1 MKITKKALKAFV
13 REMVATD
20 SRWTLRALRVIYSFQ
35 TDTEKATE
43 QTSVHNT
50 VGFTGCDAEF
60 LTSLA
65 KQYERRGSLSD
76 RQMKILYRV
85 MPKYWR
91 QLIDASNKEKL
102 EESYIKYL
110 AKKELEKEQGE
121 FELEA

>member
-1 MKITKKALKAFV
+1 MRITKKALKDFV
-13 REMVATD
+13 SEKVAED
-20 SRWTLRALRVIYSFQ
+20 VRWTLRALMVVYSFQ
-35 TDTEKATE
+35 TDTEKIKE

-76 RQMKILYRV
+76 KQMKILYKV

-91 QLIDASNKEKL
+91 QLIDASNREKL
-102 EESYIKYL
+102 ENSYIKYL
-110 AKKELEKEQGE
+110 EQKELEKEQTE
-121 FELEA
+121 FEFEV